1 MIFFFFQGS
10 WFRNRE
16 VRYLIF
22 LKAVINTIPM
32 IQMGPSTWWDTKCIS
47 LFHDCNPC
55 WQPCTSALR
64 LEISTLSSLCFPWK
78 HLRFFFATVEMG
90 WLFQFYSWPSH
101 LSFEEEMLG
110 LGEKGCGMRGIIL
123 NIDLAWCFLFMQ
135 SLFFIYDKDSQ

>member
-10 WFRNRE
+10 WFRNRD

-64 LEISTLSSLCFPWK
+64 LEISTLSSLYFPWK
-78 HLRFFFATVEMG
+78 HLWFFFCHSRNGLIVSVLLLTFTFIFWRRNVGAQGEGVWNERNNFEHRFNMM
-90 WLFQFYSWPSH
+90 LSLYAKPVFYIW
-101 LSFEEEMLG
+101 
-110 LGEKGCGMRGIIL
+110 
-123 NIDLAWCFLFMQ
+123 
-135 SLFFIYDKDSQ
+135 